1 MRDPRVDAWLSRLE
15 LARYCEVFAAH
26 AIEWDLLPDL
36 READLE
42 KLGIPLGHRK
52 KLLRAIR
59 RLDEAAFAEP
69 APQKPEAPGEAP
81 PSQAVPPP
89 PQPGRAERRQLTV
102 MFCDMVGSTA
112 LARRLDP
119 EDMMEVL
126 QRYQRTC
133 AGLVAEFGGSVAQ
146 YLGDGILAYFGH
158 PQAHE
163 DDAERAVRAALAIT
177 EAMAPLNA
185 TLDARRQMTLAV
197 RIGIAT
203 GVVVVGNIIGEA
215 GAEERTAIG
224 ETPNLAA
231 RLQGAAAPDT
241 VVIADSTHRVL
252 GGRFEYEDLGRFA
265 LAGFAEAQ
273 QAWRVVRAAGAR
285 SRFEAARAS
294 PLAPLTPLVGRE
306 REMGVFLQGWRAAC
320 AGRGG
325 VILLSG
331 EPGIGKSRLTV
342 AFEEAIA
349 VDRANVTHYS
359 CSPFHRNTALHP
371 IVEWLTRDAGFD
383 DADDEP
389 QRLEKL
395 RDWLGRDPRG
405 LGQTLPLLA
414 ALLSIDT
421 VGPSQPVVST
431 QKLKDMTLTA
441 LVGRLES
448 AAEAAPQLVVFEDLQ
463 WIDPT
468 SQEFLDLL
476 VERAA
481 DRRLLI
487 VATCRPK
494 CAQPWEQR
502 PHVVSMTLD
511 RLGRRRTEEFIRTI
525 LAGKSLPDVVL
536 AQIVSKT
543 GGVPL
548 FVEELTKTVLDS
560 GLMRADE
567 SGYVLDRPLPKRA
580 IPSTIHDSLMARL
593 DQLALPKEIAQIGS
607 VIGRRFSYALLA
619 EVTAL
624 PDAVLQAS
632 LERLTSSELVFA
644 RGIAPQATYVFKHAL
659 IQDAAYESL
668 LLSRRRE
675 LHRRIAEVLEAS
687 FPEAARN
694 SPELLAHHYTESHES
709 QRAID
714 FWQKAAQKASRA
726 SAYQEAVN
734 HLQRGLD
741 LLAGLPPGDERD
753 VRELELRL
761 PLATMLIALNGAGSP
776 EVEKTYSRALDVCS
790 RLPQSPLHFAAFW
803 GWWRISMNFRTGR
816 ERAESLLRL
825 AQGLGEP
832 GLVLQAHHSLWAT
845 NFMLGDHDAC
855 LHHITEGLALYEEHQ
870 HASLS
875 SIYGGHDIRVCAEGE
890 AALSLWLSGH
900 SQEALLR
907 IGIATD
913 CARRLA
919 HAGSIAHALDYAVV
933 LNRYRRRPDEVARL
947 ADAMIH
953 FAEDRGLGDYIGKGR
968 LFRGWAMAMLGDAHA
983 GMQDLIDG
991 LAAQRAS
998 GTPEDFPVYF
1008 DMLAEAFAA
1017 ADRYEDGLMQ
1027 VEEALTVAAKSG
1039 IRYWDAELYRR
1050 KAALLLAANEG
1061 DAAAEA
1067 CLTRALGVAR
1077 QQGARMLEMRAATD
1091 LARLW
1096 QRQNRRDAARDVLLP
1111 VYRWFANASRSE
1123 DLRDARDLVAELE

>member
-1 MRDPRVDAWLSRLE
+1 MRDPRIDAWLSRLE

-26 AIEWDLLPDL
+26 AIDWEVLADL

-59 RLDEAAFAEP
+59 RLDEAAANEQP
-69 APQKPEAPGEAP
+69 PKPDAPGERPLSPAP
-81 PSQAVPPP
+81 R
-89 PQPGRAERRQLTV
+89 GRAERRQLTV

-112 LARRLDP
+112 LARKLDP
-119 EDMMEVL
+119 EDMLDVL
-126 QRYQRTC
+126 RRYQRTC

-163 DDAERAVRAALAIT
+163 DDAERAVRTALAII
-177 EAMAPLNA
+177 EAVAPLNA
-185 TLDARRQMTLAV
+185 AIVSHRQAKLAV

-203 GVVVVGNIIGEA
+203 GVVVVGNIIGDA

-241 VVIADSTHRVL
+241 VVIADNTHRLL
-252 GGRFEYEDLGRFA
+252 GGRFEYDDLGRFA
-265 LAGFAEAQ
+265 LAGFAEPQ
-273 QAWRVVRAAGAR
+273 QAWRVVRAADAR

-294 PLAPLTPLVGRE
+294 SLTPLTPLVGRE
-306 REMGVFLQGWRAAC
+306 RELGLFLQCWRAAC
-320 AGRGG
+320 TGRGG

-342 AFEEAIA
+342 AFEDAIA

-371 IVEWLTRDAGFD
+371 IVEWLTRDAGIEEGD
-383 DADDEP
+383 DDP
-389 QRLEKL
+389 RLIEKL
-395 RDWLGRDPRG
+395 RDWLGGNPRG
-405 LGQTLPLLA
+405 LAQTLPLLA
-414 ALLSIDT
+414 ALLSVDA
-421 VGPSQPVVST
+421 VEPSSSILSA
-431 QKLKDMTLTA
+431 QKQKDMTLSA
-441 LVGRLES
+441 LAGRLET
-448 AAEAAPQLVVFEDLQ
+448 AAETAPQLVVFEDLQ

-476 VERAA
+476 VERAP
-481 DRRLLI
+481 DHRLLI

-494 CAQPWEQR
+494 CSQSWQDR
-502 PHVVSMTLD
+502 PYVINITLD
-511 RLGRRRTEEFIRTI
+511 RLGRRRTEEFIHTI
-525 LAGKSLPDVVL
+525 LAGKSLPDAVL
-536 AQIVSKT
+536 TQIVAKT

-548 FVEELTKTVLDS
+548 FVEELTKTVLES
-560 GLMRADE
+560 GLMRIGE
-567 SGYVLDRPLPKRA
+567 TGYVLDGPLPKRA
-580 IPSTIHDSLMARL
+580 IPATIHDSLMARL

-624 PDAVLQAS
+624 PDTVLQPS
-632 LERLTSSELVFA
+632 LDRLTTSELVFA
-644 RGIAPQATYVFKHAL
+644 RGAPPQATYVFKHAL

-668 LLSRRRE
+668 LISRRRE
-675 LHRRIAEVLEAS
+675 LHLRIAEVLEAS
-687 FPEAARN
+687 FPESARN
-694 SPELLAHHYTESHES
+694 SPELLAHHYSESNEPR
-709 QRAID
+709 RAVG

-726 SAYQEAVN
+726 SAYLEAVS

-741 LLAGLPPGDERD
+741 LLTGLAPGDERN
-753 VRELELRL
+753 VRELELLL
-761 PLATMLIALNGAGSP
+761 PMATMLIALNGAGSP
-776 EVEKTYSRALDVCS
+776 EVEKTYARALEVCS

-816 ERAESLLRL
+816 ERAENLLRL
-825 AQGLGEP
+825 ANGLDEP

-845 NFMLGDHDAC
+845 NFMLGDHGAC
-855 LHHITEGLALYEEHQ
+855 LHHITEGLALYEEHK

-890 AALSLWLSGH
+890 AALSLWLTGH
-900 SQEALLR
+900 CQEAALR
-907 IGIATD
+907 VEIAGD
-913 CARRLA
+913 CARRLG

-947 ADAMIH
+947 AEGMIR

-968 LFRGWAMAMLGDAHA
+968 LFRGWAMSMLGDANA

-1017 ADRYEDGLMQ
+1017 AGRYDDGLLQ
-1027 VEEALTVAAKSG
+1027 VEEALTVGEKSG
-1039 IRYWDAELYRR
+1039 IRYWDAELHRR
-1050 KAALLLAANEG
+1050 KAALLLAAG
-1061 DAAAEA
+1061 DGGAAKAEA
-1067 CLTRALGVAR
+1067 CLTQALGVAR

-1096 QRQNRRDAARDVLLP
+1096 QRQNRRAEARALLLP
-1111 VYRWFANASRSE
+1111 VYRWFTNAAVRSD
-1123 DLRDARDLVAELE
+1123 DLSDAHDLVAELE